1 MIRIWFNHWFST
13 AYSIIQLIK
22 KDESDFQIIGSN
34 EREQAVYK
42 KVCDE
47 WHIEPVLKDEEY
59 VSYCLDF
66 CEKNRIDI
74 FAPRRKLVAISRHKD
89 QFERIGV
96 KVLVDDYEAVNML
109 NRKDLAYKFF
119 KENGIGIVPEYC
131 SVTTADEFL
140 HAYESLKEK
149 HSSVCFKFVND
160 EGGNS
165 FRRIVD
171 HENAFSELRW
181 RQGSRITIRKAY
193 SALSEVE
200 RFGPVIVMP
209 YLPGEEISVDCL
221 KTKDGIIA
229 VPRYKGTSRAERIK
243 YDPDISRAE
252 RIKYD
257 PDIIRYCQDFYGK
270 VNLEMPCNIQY
281 KFSGEIP
288 YILEVNTRMSGGLPM
303 TCAAAGIN
311 IPGLALD
318 KLLGRGCPMPAY
330 SLDERVF
337 SNVELPIII
346 K

>member
-22 KDESDFQIIGSN
+22 KDESDFRIIGSN

-47 WHIEPVLKDEEY
+47 WHIEPVLKNE
-59 VSYCLDF
+59 
-66 CEKNRIDI
+66 
-74 FAPRRKLVAISRHKD
+74 VAISRHKD

-109 NRKDLAYKFF
+109 NRKDLAYRFF

-229 VPRYKGTSRAERIK
+229 VPRYKGTSRAEK
-243 YDPDISRAE
+243 
-252 RIKYD
+252 IKYD
-257 PDIIRYCQDFYGK
+257 PDIIRYCQEFYGK
-270 VNLEMPCNIQY
+270 VNLEMPCNIQF

-288 YILEVNTRMSGGLPM
+288 YILEVNTRMSGGVQM
-303 TCAAAGIN
+303 SYVGSGIN
-311 IPGLALD
+311 IPNIAIN
-318 KLLGRGCPMPAY
+318 KLLGRPKKWHCENRECIVSYAEIPM
-330 SLDERVF
+330 LM
-337 SNVELPIII
+337 
-346 K
+346 

>member
-243 YDPDISRAE
+243 YDPE
-252 RIKYD
+252 
-257 PDIIRYCQDFYGK
+257 IIRYCQDFYSK
-270 VNLEMPCNIQY
+270 VNLEMPCNIQF
-281 KFSGEIP
+281 KFSGEVP
-288 YILEVNTRMSGGLPM
+288 YILEVNTRMSGGVQM
-303 TCAAAGIN
+303 SYVGSGIN
-311 IPGLALD
+311 IPNIAIN
-318 KLLGRGCPMPAY
+318 KLLGRPKEWHCENRECIVSYAEIPM
-330 SLDERVF
+330 LM
-337 SNVELPIII
+337 
-346 K
+346 

>member
-1 MIRIWFNHWFST
+1 MKFG
-13 AYSIIQLIK
+13 L
-22 KDESDFQIIGSN
+22 DIIG
-34 EREQAVYK
+34 
-42 KVCDE
+42 
-47 WHIEPVLKDEEY
+47 KDEEY

-74 FAPRRKLVAISRHKD
+74 FSFCLMLVAISRHKD
-89 QFERIGV
+89 LFDRLGV

-109 NRKDLAYKFF
+109 NRKDLPYKFF
-119 KENGIGIVPEYC
+119 KENGIGIVTEYC

-243 YDPDISRAE
+243 YDPE
-252 RIKYD
+252 
-257 PDIIRYCQDFYGK
+257 IIRYCQDFYSK
-270 VNLEMPCNIQY
+270 VNLEMPCNIQF
-281 KFSGEIP
+281 KFSGEVP
-288 YILEVNTRMSGGLPM
+288 YILEVNTRMSGGVQM
-303 TCAAAGIN
+303 SYVGSGIN
-311 IPGLALD
+311 IPNIAIN
-318 KLLGRGCPMPAY
+318 KLLSRPKEWHCENRECIVSYAEIPM
-330 SLDERVF
+330 LM
-337 SNVELPIII
+337 
-346 K
+346 